1 MGSLQKK
8 NLNEK
13 IRNKYY
19 EEEHLII
26 DCVKKTKTET
36 LSTYSGGI
44 CKKDRNKKKKK
55 VNR

>member
-44 CKKDRNKKKKK
+44 CKKDRNKKKK